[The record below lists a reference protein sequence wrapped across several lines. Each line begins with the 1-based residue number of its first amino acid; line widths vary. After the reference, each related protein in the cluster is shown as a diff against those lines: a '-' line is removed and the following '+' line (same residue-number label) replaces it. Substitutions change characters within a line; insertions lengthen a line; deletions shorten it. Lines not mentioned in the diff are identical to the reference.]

1 MNLPGIKKIN
11 FKDKR
16 VLVRAGFDVPIK
28 NGKISEDSRI
38 IKSLPTIRLL
48 KNKGA
53 KIIILSHLGEKKKS
67 LKPIANYLSKR
78 LKDFKFVSSVSG
90 GAAKKAVLKMEKGDI
105 IMLENLRRDKGEEKN
120 DKNFAKKLA
129 GLADFYVNEAFCV
142 SHREH
147 ASIVGIP
154 KYLPS
159 FAGLLFEKEVGSLSK
174 AFKPKHPFLLILGG
188 VKFESKL
195 GVLERFLKIADK
207 IFIGGALANN
217 FFAAKGLD
225 IDKSIFAP
233 KISVKKY
240 LKNKKIVL
248 PSDVRRNIGGA
259 ILDIGPKTIDNVF
272 GLIKKAKFIL
282 WSGPLGN
289 FEIKGFG
296 RGTEMVARKI
306 AENSAISI
314 VGGGDTV
321 AAAMKAGVDDKFSF
335 VSTGG
340 GATLQFLAKGTLPGI
355 EALLKSKNKNE

>member
-174 AFKPKHPFLLILGG
+174 AFKPKHP
-188 VKFESKL
+188 
-195 GVLERFLKIADK
+195 
-207 IFIGGALANN
+207 
-217 FFAAKGLD
+217 
-225 IDKSIFAP
+225 
-233 KISVKKY
+233 
-240 LKNKKIVL
+240 
-248 PSDVRRNIGGA
+248 
-259 ILDIGPKTIDNVF
+259 
-272 GLIKKAKFIL
+272 
-282 WSGPLGN
+282 
-289 FEIKGFG
+289 
-296 RGTEMVARKI
+296 
-306 AENSAISI
+306 
-314 VGGGDTV
+314 
-321 AAAMKAGVDDKFSF
+321 
-335 VSTGG
+335 
-340 GATLQFLAKGTLPGI
+340 
-355 EALLKSKNKNE
+355 